1 MLTRQCLRQRPP
13 APFTN
18 PRYGF
23 RKQSSC
29 SISSSLPSQQEKA
42 PQRPII
48 PPKWPTRQPATDSSP
63 ASETPS
69 AAPLRE
75 IISML
80 TTKSAIKRNEK
91 MTISAF
97 TPTTAKL
104 FYSQGPKF
112 KPPIGTIWDPD
123 RRVWRRYQL
132 ISKQNRKLRRH
143 LWLRFAKPKKPA

>member
-1 MLTRQCLRQRPP
+1 MLIRQCLRQRPP
-13 APFTN
+13 ATFKN
-18 PRYGF
+18 SYYSF
-23 RKQSSC
+23 RKHSPR
-29 SISSSLPSQQEKA
+29 SISSSVPSQQEKA

-63 ASETPS
+63 VPETPS

-80 TTKSAIKRNEK
+80 TTKSSIKRNEK

-112 KPPIGTIWDPD
+112 KPPIGTTWDPD
-123 RRVWRRYQL
+123 SRGWRRYRL
-132 ISKQNRKLRRH
+132 TSKRNRKLRRY
-143 LWLRFAKPKKPA
+143 LWLRFAKPKKRA